1 MRPAAAPRSRP
12 LSDRLPP
19 SPDAPRS
26 LARCAGAITCCFFA
40 SLKTL
45 LISTKA
51 TCLTPKSTSRASFS
65 LAGFQVTLIGR
76 FWVTPEDKYLFG
88 ETSTARQQDASNP
101 PRIFKWCLDRIEDV
115 NGNYITFSYSKD
127 GGQIYLA
134 EIEYAARLNTPP
146 TNSVE
151 FITEKRDDQ
160 FDSYSLGFA
169 VRTALRSKSIE
180 VRTNGILVKRYCRRS
195 SNGTETFANRFVQ

>member
-1 MRPAAAPRSRP
+1 MGVGWEIEV
-12 LSDRLPP
+12 
-19 SPDAPRS
+19 
-26 LARCAGAITCCFFA
+26 GAIERATTPYLDYGAEKYVFRNAAGLSNLA
-40 SLKTL
+40 SQDN
-45 LISTKA
+45 STFYQQNE
-51 TCLTPKSTSRASFS
+51 ASFLRFRKLS
-65 LAGFQVTLIGR
+65 SNSDVYWEITDKIGN
-76 FWVTPEDKYLFG
+76 KYLFG